1 MKDCGKRQKAF
12 VCGGKKDLSLHCGT
26 AGSEPGFES
35 NVTMLL
41 SDGRQIETHCGHLFT
56 QFTCLQ
62 TFYRYCAKYHLSLLF
77 FLKYFCVVIRIYLY
91 YLCFFSFN
99 NKNRNNCNFIHSK
112 WEAKIKAV

>member
-1 MKDCGKRQKAF
+1 MKDCGKWQKAF

-56 QFTCLQ
+56 QFTCLR
-62 TFYRYCAKYHLSLLF
+62 TFYRYCAKKALSISEAEADQLGF
-77 FLKYFCVVIRIYLY
+77 FHTFVYRRGLQFK
-91 YLCFFSFN
+91 
-99 NKNRNNCNFIHSK
+99 
-112 WEAKIKAV
+112 